1 MENKDKIMVFNYR
14 ALLID
19 KSGRFEYVILTFDKA
34 LSAVSLSKIF
44 EDMQLANPSL
54 DDIIIA
60 SATVSQMDRD
70 PEKEDVFTVIDMLAS
85 CLTGTFTEKESKDL
99 LDTAIQEIKKTI
111 DNNNG
116 GNYAN

>member
-1 MENKDKIMVFNYR
+1 MESKDKVMVFNYR

-19 KSGRFEYVILTFDKA
+19 KSGRFEYVILTLDKA
-34 LSAVSLSKIF
+34 LSAVSFSKIF
-44 EDMQLANPSL
+44 GDMQLANPEL

-60 SATVSQMDRD
+60 STTVSQMDRD
-70 PEKEDVFTVIDMLAS
+70 PEKEDVFTVIDMFAS
-85 CLTGTFTEKESKDL
+85 CLAGTFTEEESKEL
-99 LDTAIQEIKKTI
+99 LDTAIQEVEKTI